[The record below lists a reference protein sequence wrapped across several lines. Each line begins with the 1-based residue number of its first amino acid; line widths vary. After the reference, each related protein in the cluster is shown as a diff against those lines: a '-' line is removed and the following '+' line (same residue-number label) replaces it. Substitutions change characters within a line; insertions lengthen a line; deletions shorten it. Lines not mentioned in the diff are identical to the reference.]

1 MSSFNDNYDVLAI
14 GVSTTIGP
22 DQNEYPLEVL
32 LLKIILVNNIKE
44 Q

>member
-22 DQNEYPLEVL
+22 DQKWVSFGG
-32 LLKIILVNNIKE
+32 IIIEDNSC
-44 Q
+44 